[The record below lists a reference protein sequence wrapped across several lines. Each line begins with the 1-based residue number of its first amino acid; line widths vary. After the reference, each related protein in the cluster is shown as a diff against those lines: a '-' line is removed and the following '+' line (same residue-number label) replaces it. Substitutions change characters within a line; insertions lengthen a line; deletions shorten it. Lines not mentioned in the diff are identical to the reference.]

1 VQTCQSAARAFGVP
15 SQQLLTESKIFKDQI
30 LSGTER
36 TDNPSQEMP
45 DRRDDGQDHARIL
58 SKHASSRFL
67 QIIHS
72 AGARGFDEGQLDV
85 ARNEHI
91 ENFRRLVHRACLM
104 LLLKQLSD
112 AKC

>member
-1 VQTCQSAARAFGVP
+1 VQTFQSAARAFGVQ
-15 SQQLLTESKIFKDQI
+15 SQQLLTESEIFKDQI

-45 DRRDDGQDHARIL
+45 VDVTIAKIMARIL

-72 AGARGFDEGQLDV
+72 AGARGFDEGQ
-85 ARNEHI
+85 HSI
-91 ENFRRLVHRACLM
+91 S
-104 LLLKQLSD
+104 LSPD
-112 AKC
+112 FPGFLRK

>member
-45 DRRDDGQDHARIL
+45 DRRDDGQDHGPNLIETRRRAR
-58 SKHASSRFL
+58 L
-67 QIIHS
+67 QVIHS

>member
-1 VQTCQSAARAFGVP
+1 VP

-72 AGARGFDEGQLDV
+72 AGARGFDEGQHQPINPKSPTDLV
-85 ARNEHI
+85 VSSRNGRAFDRFVFPLH
-91 ENFRRLVHRACLM
+91 NSVSHRIP
-104 LLLKQLSD
+104 D
-112 AKC
+112 